1 MFLKSDLNDW
11 FRSFGTIGLPLE
23 KRKLIYTFE
32 YINTKNLYLAKSP
45 KTCMEMFKA
54 ALFIMPSNW
63 EKQNI
68 YQLVNRYINIKKN
81 INQQ

>member
-11 FRSFGTIGLPLE
+11 FRSLGTFGWPLE

-32 YINTKNLYLAKSP
+32 YINTKDLCMAKSP

-68 YQLVNRYINIKKN
+68 YQLVNR
-81 INQQ
+81 